1 MDQFTTDQLR
11 NVALLGH
18 SATGK
23 TSLGEA
29 ALFATKAINRI
40 GRVEDGNTVADY
52 EPEEHKRQTSLQVAV
67 LPCVRNKTKINLL
80 DTPGY
85 ADFIGET
92 VSALRVADAAVLVVS
107 APAGVEVGTQQMW
120 RRIQAL
126 SLPTIVFVNKIDRE
140 NVDLDALLDQ
150 LRSQLGRQCVA
161 VNMPLGVG
169 EQFKDVIGLLGDNV
183 PAEAQGAASQ
193 YREQLAE
200 AVAETDDDLT
210 EKYLEAGDLT
220 PEELTQGLSQGVRA
234 AQVVPVLFGSAT
246 QGKGVKA
253 LLDAIL
259 AYLPSPGQRPAAES
273 SKGSQVQEVAADSV
287 GPLAALVFKTAA
299 DPFVGKL
306 SYFRVYG
313 GTFKAN
319 GEGVELHQGRE
330 RAGGPALCGLWQVAR
345 KRAGAGG
352 GRYRLSAEAVR
363 YDHRRHPG
371 SASEPPSTA
380 WHRVSDAK
388 LQRRGQPQEQSR
400 PGQDVHRPYPPRG
413 GGPQRAHE
421 PGGRHRG
428 VHRLRYRRHPRGGLA
443 RQGRRRKFGVEL
455 ELAVPKV
462 AYRETITK
470 VTKVE
475 YRHKKQTGGHGQY
488 GHVLIRLEPYRG
500 QGYQFGNEV
509 TGGNVPRD
517 YIPSVEKGVSKAMEE
532 GAMAGFPIVDVK
544 VVLYDGSS
552 HPVDSSG
559 SSFEIAGSM
568 ALKKGVL
575 EASPALLEPVMH
587 LEVSVPGSYAG
598 DVIGDLNSRR
608 AKIAGMSPGGGTAI
622 IEAVVPQS
630 EVQQYAT
637 TLRALTQGRGS
648 FTMDFDHYEE
658 VPAHL
663 ASKIVEAAKR

>member
-1 MDQFTTDQLR
+1 MAQFTTDQLR

-29 ALFATKAINRI
+29 ALFVTKAINRL

-67 LPCVRNKTKINLL
+67 LPCVRNTTKINLL

-161 VNMPLGVG
+161 VNIPLGVG
-169 EQFKDVIGLLGDNV
+169 EQFKDVIDLLGDNV
-183 PAEAQGAASQ
+183 PAEAQDAASQ

-200 AVAETDDDLT
+200 AVAETNDDLT

-246 QGKGVKA
+246 QGKGIEA

-273 SKGSQVQEVAADSV
+273 SKGGQVQEVAADSA

-319 GEGVELHQGRE
+319 GEVWNSTKEENERVGQLFVASGKSQESVPELAAGDIGSVPKLSVTTTGDTLTLRANPRQLAGIEFPTPSYSVAISPKSKADLDKMSIALTRLGEEDPSVRMSREAATGEFIVSGIGDTHVEVL
-330 RAGGPALCGLWQVAR
+330 LD
-345 KRAGAGG
+345 K
-352 GRYRLSAEAVR
+352 
-363 YDHRRHPG
+363 
-371 SASEPPSTA
+371 
-380 WHRVSDAK
+380 AK
-388 LQRRGQPQEQSR
+388 
-400 PGQDVHRPYPPRG
+400 
-413 GGPQRAHE
+413 
-421 PGGRHRG
+421 
-428 VHRLRYRRHPRGGLA
+428 
-443 RQGRRRKFGVEL
+443 RKFGVEL
-455 ELAVPKV
+455 ELTVPKV

-517 YIPSVEKGVSKAMEE
+517 FIPSVEKGVSKAMEE

-587 LEVSVPGSYAG
+587 LEVSVPESYAG

-608 AKIAGMSPGGGTAI
+608 AKIAGMSPGGGTAV

-648 FTMDFDHYEE
+648 FTLAFDHYEE

-663 ASKIVEAAKR
+663 ASKIVEAAKQ

>member
-1 MDQFTTDQLR
+1 MAQFTTDQLR

-29 ALFATKAINRI
+29 ALFVTKAINRL

-67 LPCVRNKTKINLL
+67 LPCVRNTTKINLL

-161 VNMPLGVG
+161 VNIPLGVG
-169 EQFKDVIGLLGDNV
+169 EQFKDVIDLLSDNV
-183 PAEAQGAASQ
+183 PAEAQDAASQ

-200 AVAETDDDLT
+200 AVAETNDDLT

-246 QGKGVKA
+246 QGKGIEA

-273 SKGSQVQEVAADSV
+273 SKGGQVQEVAADSA

-319 GEGVELHQGRE
+319 GEVWNSTKEENERVGQLFVASGKSQESVPELAAGDIGSVPKLSVTTTGDTLTLRANPRQLAGIEFPTPSYSVAISPKSKADLDKMSIALTRLGEEDPSVRMSREAATGEFIVSGIGDTHVEVL
-330 RAGGPALCGLWQVAR
+330 LD
-345 KRAGAGG
+345 K
-352 GRYRLSAEAVR
+352 
-363 YDHRRHPG
+363 
-371 SASEPPSTA
+371 
-380 WHRVSDAK
+380 AK
-388 LQRRGQPQEQSR
+388 
-400 PGQDVHRPYPPRG
+400 
-413 GGPQRAHE
+413 
-421 PGGRHRG
+421 
-428 VHRLRYRRHPRGGLA
+428 
-443 RQGRRRKFGVEL
+443 RKFGVEL
-455 ELAVPKV
+455 ELTVPKV

-517 YIPSVEKGVSKAMEE
+517 FIPSVEKGVSKAMEE

-587 LEVSVPGSYAG
+587 LEVSVPESYAG

-608 AKIAGMSPGGGTAI
+608 AKIAGMSPGGGTAV
-622 IEAVVPQS
+622 IEAIVPQS

-648 FTMDFDHYEE
+648 FTLAFDHYEE

-663 ASKIVEAAKR
+663 ASKIVEAAKQ

>member
-126 SLPTIVFVNKIDRE
+126 SLPTIVFVNKIDRG
-140 NVDLDALLDQ
+140 NVDVDALLDQ

-169 EQFKDVIGLLGDNV
+169 EQFRDVIGLLGDNV

-193 YREQLAE
+193 YREQLAG

-246 QGKGVKA
+246 QGKGVEA

-319 GEGVELHQGRE
+319 GEVWNSTKEESERVGQLFVASGKSQESVPELAAGDIGSVPKLSVTTTGDTLALRANPLQLPGIEFPTPSYSVAVSPKSKADLDKMSIALTRLGEEDPSVRMSREAATGEFIVSGIGDTHVEVL
-330 RAGGPALCGLWQVAR
+330 LD
-345 KRAGAGG
+345 K
-352 GRYRLSAEAVR
+352 
-363 YDHRRHPG
+363 
-371 SASEPPSTA
+371 
-380 WHRVSDAK
+380 AK
-388 LQRRGQPQEQSR
+388 
-400 PGQDVHRPYPPRG
+400 
-413 GGPQRAHE
+413 
-421 PGGRHRG
+421 
-428 VHRLRYRRHPRGGLA
+428 
-443 RQGRRRKFGVEL
+443 RKFGVEL

-532 GAMAGFPIVDVK
+532 GAMAGFPVVDVK

-587 LEVSVPGSYAG
+587 LEVSVPESYAG